1 MTENNNISNNFSNVS
16 EQPAHEQP
24 KTHKKGRGAKIA
36 AFAICLVL
44 LCGGSAFGGMMLGAN
59 YLTESDSDDNSS
71 TKSVSTILTGTKDKS
86 SDSSDSAINVS
97 TVNTDKLMT
106 ASEIYAQYVNSTV
119 GITTSITT
127 NYFGYQTTAAASG
140 SGFIITDDGYI
151 VTNYHVI
158 EDADSIKVT
167 TYDGTSYDARLIGID
182 ENNDLA
188 VIKINA
194 DGLTPV
200 VIGSSDDLNVGD
212 NVIAIGNPLG
222 ELTFSLTSGV
232 VSALDREVTMS
243 NALTM
248 DLIQTDCAINSGNS
262 GGALFNM
269 YGEVVGITNA
279 KYSSSSSSEASID
292 NIGFAIPISDV
303 MDTIESIIEDGVIKT
318 PYIGVSV
325 GQATTSSGSGR
336 FEMSYQA
343 TGAMVVG
350 VTENSPAEKA
360 GLKEDDVITAVDGKE
375 IAYVSDL
382 TSYIAS
388 RDPGDEIT
396 LTIERDGE
404 EKEIKVTVG
413 EQTQKALPESENMYV
428 DG

>member
-1 MTENNNISNNFSNVS
+1 
-16 EQPAHEQP
+16 
-24 KTHKKGRGAKIA
+24 
-36 AFAICLVL
+36 
-44 LCGGSAFGGMMLGAN
+44 
-59 YLTESDSDDNSS
+59 
-71 TKSVSTILTGTKDKS
+71 
-86 SDSSDSAINVS
+86 
-97 TVNTDKLMT
+97 
-106 ASEIYAQYVNSTV
+106 
-119 GITTSITT
+119 
-127 NYFGYQTTAAASG
+127 
-140 SGFIITDDGYI
+140 
-151 VTNYHVI
+151 
-158 EDADSIKVT
+158 
-167 TYDGTSYDARLIGID
+167 
-182 ENNDLA
+182 
-188 VIKINA
+188 
-194 DGLTPV
+194 
-200 VIGSSDDLNVGD
+200 
-212 NVIAIGNPLG
+212 
-222 ELTFSLTSGV
+222 
-232 VSALDREVTMS
+232 
-243 NALTM
+243 
-248 DLIQTDCAINSGNS
+248 
-262 GGALFNM
+262 
-269 YGEVVGITNA
+269 
-279 KYSSSSSSEASID
+279 
-292 NIGFAIPISDV
+292 